1 MFVNDVL
8 SDMIARI
15 NNAQNASLAEAKVIN
30 SKLSKNVLNI
40 LKNEGFIEGFSED
53 KENKNQLIVTLK
65 YDLGKPIINVLKRIS
80 KPGRR
85 VYSKIGDLPK
95 YFNGLGIGIVST
107 PKGVIAD
114 YEARKLNVG
123 GEILCIV
130 F

>member
-15 NNAQNASLAEAKVIN
+15 NNAQQASLAEAIVIN

-40 LKNEGFIEGFSED
+40 LKNEGFIEDYSENKED
-53 KENKNQLIVTLK
+53 KKQIIITLK

-95 YFNGLGIGIVST
+95 YFNGLGIGIIST

-114 YEARKLNVG
+114 YEARKLKVG
-123 GEILCIV
+123 GEILCVV

>member
-40 LKNEGFIEGFSED
+40 LKNEGFIEEFSED
-53 KENKNQLIVTLK
+53 KENKNQLIITLK

-95 YFNGLGIGIVST
+95 YFNGLGIGIIST

-123 GEILCIV
+123 GEILCVV

>member
-8 SDMIARI
+8 SDMVARI
-15 NNAQNASLAEAKVIN
+15 NNAQRASLAEAKVIN

-40 LKNEGFIEGFSED
+40 LKDEGFIEEYAED
-53 KENKNQLIVTLK
+53 QDNKEQVIVSLK
-65 YDLGKPIINVLKRIS
+65 YDLGKPIISEFKRVS

-85 VYSKIGDLPK
+85 VYSKISDLPR
-95 YFNGLGIGIVST
+95 YYNGLGVAILST
-107 PKGVIAD
+107 PQGVIPD
-114 YEARKLNVG
+114 YKARDLNVG

>member
-40 LKNEGFIEGFSED
+40 LKNEGFIEDFSED
-53 KENKNQLIVTLK
+53 KENKNQLIITLK

-95 YFNGLGIGIVST
+95 YFNGLGIGIIST

-123 GEILCIV
+123 GEILCVV

>member
-53 KENKNQLIVTLK
+53 KENKNQLIITLK

-95 YFNGLGIGIVST
+95 YFNGLGIGIIST

-123 GEILCIV
+123 GEILCVV

>member
-40 LKNEGFIEGFSED
+40 LKNEGFIEAFSED
-53 KENKNQLIVTLK
+53 KENKNQLIITLK

-95 YFNGLGIGIVST
+95 YFNGLGIGIIST

-123 GEILCIV
+123 GEILCVV

>member
-15 NNAQNASLAEAKVIN
+15 NNAQQASLAEAIVIN

-40 LKNEGFIEGFSED
+40 LKNEGFIEDYSENKED
-53 KENKNQLIVTLK
+53 KKQIIITLK

-95 YFNGLGIGIVST
+95 YFNGLGIGIIST

-114 YEARKLNVG
+114 YEARKLKVG

>member
-1 MFVNDVL
+1 MFVNDIL

-15 NNAQNASLAEAKVIN
+15 NNAQRASLAHAKVIN
-30 SKLSKNVLNI
+30 SKLSVNVLKI
-40 LKNEGFIEGFSED
+40 LHNEGFIEGYSIDE
-53 KENKNQLIVTLK
+53 ENKNQIIVTLK

-114 YEARKLNVG
+114 HEARKLKVG
-123 GEILCIV
+123 GEILCVV